1 MNVCAYSIR
10 QFVFA
15 FQFVCMKLLQSIPHS
30 VGPKGGTF
38 SQWHELLGW
47 FSPSP
52 DAPHSENLSLIKK
65 QLYLLWGHR
74 TVKLLLSKSLTK
86 SLKQNKK
93 MRKNQL
99 KLQMIGLIEFQATI

>member
-1 MNVCAYSIR
+1 M
-10 QFVFA
+10 FA

-86 SLKQNKK
+86 TLKQKK
-93 MRKNQL
+93 TNAEKSI
-99 KLQMIGLIEFQATI
+99 KTKIIGLTEFQATI

>member
-1 MNVCAYSIR
+1 
-10 QFVFA
+10 
-15 FQFVCMKLLQSIPHS
+15 MKLLQSIPHS

-52 DAPHSENLSLIKK
+52 DAPHNENLSLIKR

-74 TVKLLLSKSLTK
+74 TVKLLLGNCSSL
-86 SLKQNKK
+86 SVVRYLFIHSPV
-93 MRKNQL
+93 R
-99 KLQMIGLIEFQATI
+99 LIFSEKH

>member
-1 MNVCAYSIR
+1 
-10 QFVFA
+10 
-15 FQFVCMKLLQSIPHS
+15 MKLLQSIPHS

-52 DAPHSENLSLIKK
+52 DTSLNENLSLIKK

-74 TVKLLLSKSLTK
+74 TIKILLG
-86 SLKQNKK
+86 
-93 MRKNQL
+93 MY
-99 KLQMIGLIEFQATI
+99 LIDFTVRIKFY